1 VGDDWKG
8 EGLIRKSVT
17 KKESTGEVRRLVSKI
32 YHKNRRENGIPVPA
46 AKTHGAMMRAILYDV
61 KKDK

>member
-1 VGDDWKG
+1 
-8 EGLIRKSVT
+8 VT